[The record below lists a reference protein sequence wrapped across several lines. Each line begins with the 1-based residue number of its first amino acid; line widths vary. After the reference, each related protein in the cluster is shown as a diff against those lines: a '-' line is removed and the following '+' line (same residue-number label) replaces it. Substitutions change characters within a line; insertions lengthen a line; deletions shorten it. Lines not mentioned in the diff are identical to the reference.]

1 MTTAEMSFE
10 FLKIIVSICSA
21 LITLWLL
28 PYLDDLRKNKRYGVV
43 IDMIAVA
50 VRAAEQT
57 ITDPKSGAVKKEK
70 VINFIKFWLNKQGI
84 DISDEEIGEL
94 IESAVYQ
101 MKQKEKADEQ

>member
-21 LITLWLL
+21 LITVWLL
-28 PYLDDLRKNKRYGVV
+28 PYLDDLRKDKRYATV

-57 ITDPKSGAVKKEK
+57 ITDPKSGKVKKEK
-70 VINFIKFWLNKQGI
+70 VLNFIKFWLKKQDI
-84 DISDEEIGEL
+84 DITDEEIGEL
-94 IESAVYQ
+94 IEAAVYQ
-101 MKQKEKADEQ
+101 MNNKE